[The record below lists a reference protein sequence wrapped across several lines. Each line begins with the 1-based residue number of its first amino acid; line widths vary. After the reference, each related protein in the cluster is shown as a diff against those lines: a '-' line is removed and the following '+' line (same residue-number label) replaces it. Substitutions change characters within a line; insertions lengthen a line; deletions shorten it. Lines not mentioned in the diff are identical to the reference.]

1 MLNYTRNRLSVMT
14 KEQQKHR
21 GFTLVE
27 LMIVMAVMA
36 IIAMIAV
43 PAYNGYIEESRLTA
57 LRANVE
63 HLRLALEDFFLENGT
78 YATGNWLAD
87 GSDTSLETN
96 IGWHPDGDGEVHNYA
111 VTAGAACA
119 INSCYSITVSSTIDT
134 SATMTCDRS
143 QTEGTF
149 SCN

>member
-1 MLNYTRNRLSVMT
+1 
-14 KEQQKHR
+14 
-21 GFTLVE
+21 
-27 LMIVMAVMA
+27 MIVMAVMA

-63 HLRLALEDFFLENGT
+63 PLRLALEDFFLENAT

-96 IGWHPDGDGEVHNYA
+96 IGWHPDGDGKVHDYA

-119 INSCYSITVSSTIDT
+119 ITSCYSITVSSTVDDT
-134 SATMTCDRS
+134 ATITCDRN
-143 QTEGTF
+143 QTDGTF